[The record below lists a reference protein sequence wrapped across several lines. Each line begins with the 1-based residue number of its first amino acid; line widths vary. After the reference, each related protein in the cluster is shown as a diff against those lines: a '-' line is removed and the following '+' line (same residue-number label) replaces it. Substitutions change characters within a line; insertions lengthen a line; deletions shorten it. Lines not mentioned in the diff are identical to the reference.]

1 MQRSSYGVPL
11 GTAPHRAGHAH
22 FWHRAVS
29 RQRFLQSAAGVTGAA
44 LGAGLWPPTL
54 AAAQGTGPKP
64 IPGGIQPFGPGTE
77 TFHIIL
83 PDHGTEPST
92 ITDLNGVVGLAHV
105 MGTGT
110 GTDTTTGKT
119 MPLLMDYDVRFMQ
132 GAYVG
137 TDGARHSGT
146 FTFI

>member
-1 MQRSSYGVPL
+1 MQGSSLVVPV
-11 GTAPHRAGHAH
+11 GSASHQVGHAH
-22 FWHRAVS
+22 FWRRALS
-29 RQRFLQSAAGVTGAA
+29 RQRFLRSAAGVGVA
-44 LGAGLWPPTL
+44 LGAGLRFPAS
-54 AAAQGTGPKP
+54 AAAQGSGPKP